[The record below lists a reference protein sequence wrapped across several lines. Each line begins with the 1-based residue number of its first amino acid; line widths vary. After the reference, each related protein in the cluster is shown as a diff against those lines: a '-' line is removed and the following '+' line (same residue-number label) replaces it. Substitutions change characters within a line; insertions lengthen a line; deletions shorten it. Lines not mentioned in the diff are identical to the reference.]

1 MQVTVDSNLH
11 ISNIFEPPLTLD
23 LEGRS
28 PVLRDALRELANR
41 CWSIQFVQDD
51 GRAGA
56 DVNNILLNGNDY
68 YSLAQGLNT
77 PLHQN
82 DMISVEI
89 YMDPL
94 GGG

>member
-1 MQVTVDSNLH
+1 MQVTVESNLH

-28 PVLRDALRELANR
+28 PVLRDALQELANR
-41 CWSIQFVQDD
+41 CRSVQFVQDD
-51 GRAGA
+51 GRAGD

-77 PLHQN
+77 PLQQN